1 MKLNFIIILSIILS
15 ALSFNENKP
24 NFCSKCKFFIDSNKC
39 SLFPIIKY
47 SDGILNDFFIN
58 NFKKKKVIIKD
69 FRYCIIARKY
79 DTMCGESGKMYEEN
93 EDT

>member
-15 ALSFNENKP
+15 AIAFNENKP
-24 NFCSKCKFFIDSNKC
+24 NYCFKCKFFIDSNKC

-47 SDGILNDFFIN
+47 NDGIINNFFIN
-58 NFKKKKVIIKD
+58 HSKKKIIIKD

-79 DTMCGESGKMYEEN
+79 DTMCGESGKMYEES
-93 EDT
+93 EYI